1 MINKIIVGAF
11 GEREDFSYEYSVFDI
26 KTDYGYANSLLNSI
40 K

>member
-11 GEREDFSYEYSVFDI
+11 GEREDFSYEYSVFVI
-26 KTDYGYANSLLNSI
+26 KNDYEYANSLINSI